1 MVTLEAGETHGPLAL
16 RATEDTGRPEAG
28 GGRLP
33 AVPFLCSLAPLAS
46 RQHWSYAH
54 NVDPTRINVAPSS
67 TATG

>member
-1 MVTLEAGETHGPLAL
+1 MVLSRCAL
-16 RATEDTGRPEAG
+16 PRTPAAPEAG